1 MVHRF
6 GLDLLGGHVAD
17 GPDDGA
23 LPGPGFGRGGSVR
36 GLLIRDVPFR
46 EFGQPEVQHLRKAV
60 LGDHDVPRL
69 QVPVDDPGR
78 VGFGQPLGRLGEI
91 AEQRPKVGLLVMNFR
106 GQRFPAD
113 QLHRNEVDRARS
125 GFGRCFPL
133 TRANGVLPDLVDR
146 NDVGVAERRS
156 RLGLQDESPDPF
168 LVPDQVRRQDFQRD
182 VPLEAEVL
190 GEIHLTHPARA
201 ERTHD
206 AIVGDV
212 GSWLQRSTH
221 WGLPPTLSR

>member
-1 MVHRF
+1 M
-6 GLDLLGGHVAD
+6 
-17 GPDDGA
+17 
-23 LPGPGFGRGGSVR
+23 
-36 GLLIRDVPFR
+36 
-46 EFGQPEVQHLRKAV
+46 
-60 LGDHDVPRL
+60 
-69 QVPVDDPGR
+69 
-78 VGFGQPLGRLGEI
+78 
-91 AEQRPKVGLLVMNFR
+91 
-106 GQRFPAD
+106 
-113 QLHRNEVDRARS
+113 DRARS